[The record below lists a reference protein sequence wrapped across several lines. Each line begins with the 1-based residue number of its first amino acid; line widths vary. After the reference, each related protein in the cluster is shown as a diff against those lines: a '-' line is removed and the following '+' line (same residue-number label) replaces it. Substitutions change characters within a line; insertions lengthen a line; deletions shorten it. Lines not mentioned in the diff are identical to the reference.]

1 MTKNDQM
8 GLERFAT
15 DKQIEAAQ
23 AAMEAA
29 LIRGNMSEA
38 AERRQ
43 TLSML
48 QEARI
53 DMTWKIIT
61 TLRKEML

>member
-1 MTKNDQM
+1 MKSTDQM
-8 GLERFAT
+8 HLERFAT

-29 LIRGNMSEA
+29 LIMGNMGEA

-43 TLSML
+43 TLAML

-53 DMTWKIIT
+53 DMTWHSIA
-61 TLRKEML
+61 TLRKELL